1 MPAKRKRKR
10 PSFGKRLAKDPMRIG
25 LVVSLW
31 KRTVSELEKLKKK
44 PGTKGYRVTINQVI
58 REKREHGE

>member
-1 MPAKRKRKR
+1 
-10 PSFGKRLAKDPMRIG
+10 MRIG

-44 PGTKGYRVTINQVI
+44 PGAKGYRVTINQVI